1 MCTPSLAAPN
11 RPCTTPAAAWSSPTV
26 SRAWP
31 TSTTPYAAEAMARA
45 LACAGDL
52 DQAAT
57 WHSRAT
63 AAGATVADDEDRQIF
78 TDDLATGPWFGLNR
92 R

>member
-1 MCTPSLAAPN
+1 VLDAFAGAAMGVHH
-11 RPCTTPAAAWSSPTV
+11 RWF
-26 SRAWP
+26 
-31 TSTTPYAAEAMARA
+31 ARS

-52 DQAAT
+52 DQSAA

>member
-1 MCTPSLAAPN
+1 MLDAFAGAAMGVHH
-11 RPCTTPAAAWSSPTV
+11 RWF
-26 SRAWP
+26 
-31 TSTTPYAAEAMARA
+31 ARA

-52 DQAAT
+52 DQSAA